1 MVELAKPKTSTDQTA
16 QCMIAALAKCSGWTH
31 WLRDASIRPVRW
43 LRHDKNRRW
52 IPESGKEDLK
62 VQQDA
67 PEDSAVAERLGI
79 IVISYGRSRGRS
91 VLDKADI
98 RAENL
103 GTAARP
109 DGTGQ
114 ALRLGRAE

>member
-1 MVELAKPKTSTDQTA
+1 MSTLHFLLGNANHRRTASNNSLEFTSPFAPK
-16 QCMIAALAKCSGWTH
+16 
-31 WLRDASIRPVRW
+31 
-43 LRHDKNRRW
+43 
-52 IPESGKEDLK
+52 LK
-62 VQQDA
+62 VN
-67 PEDSAVAERLGI
+67 
-79 IVISYGRSRGRS
+79 VISYGRSRGRS